1 MFARPQDTD
10 LLFVDI
16 GPRALKFTKDVD
28 LQINTKTREKLE
40 QTFEFMKKCKKLT
53 DLEIKSIFPS
63 CKNQEELSSLLF
75 RESKKMFYTNFDPEK
90 QTLSLMSAKIGG
102 LHLAKNFLSIE
113 SEIKQSIAEEQPLET
128 IMTKFAISI
137 SKLNIHTTDTIIQSV
152 AEGKTQLI
160 ELIFAAGNNIPLQA
174 RVQLRYY
181 FYVYLEELMRRASV
195 ENLQEIIQEIIREIS
210 Q

>member
-1 MFARPQDTD
+1 
-10 LLFVDI
+10 
-16 GPRALKFTKDVD
+16 
-28 LQINTKTREKLE
+28 
-40 QTFEFMKKCKKLT
+40 
-53 DLEIKSIFPS
+53 
-63 CKNQEELSSLLF
+63 
-75 RESKKMFYTNFDPEK
+75 MFYTNFDPEK

-181 FYVYLEELMRRASV
+181 FYVYLEELRRRASE
-195 ENLQEIIQEIIREIS
+195 ENLQEILQEIIREIS
-210 Q
+210 QEAYEAESSSNERPLKRKRKESYDGAVAVKFSFRHGDEVG